1 MLFYSKFIFENSAP
15 SSAPGAAGAK
25 SPETQPQTVDLPKT
39 GEALPAN
46 PTLTDKN
53 LSTLGAKAETRVA
66 LAQAQNGVL
75 APASGPV
82 AAPAAAPTSAPSPA
96 VEAPSAAPAAPA
108 ATPGLSPE
116 EAAAQMEFENFAKSE
131 TGEMAAGLFD
141 KPEEFKDAYTGKN
154 KLGATLLALLGFGA
168 AKDKIGSFF
177 DRNPTLGNFFR
188 SVQNFAKDILGKV
201 SGGLLSLKESK
212 SGSDLKLLADVVTS
226 GNGKAF
232 EKDTE
237 VADDYVLTK
246 QLQGSFSVPIAM
258 NIMVKNPGDAAAH
271 PVHLDAGKTYTFP
284 LEIGQKLPKG
294 SVIFAKSYFVAPEK
308 K

>member
-53 LSTLGAKAETRVA
+53 LSALDAKAQTRVA
-66 LAQAQNGVL
+66 LAEAQTV
-75 APASGPV
+75 APAPGT
-82 AAPAAAPTSAPSPA
+82 APAAAPTSAPSPA

-108 ATPGLSPE
+108 ATPGSSPE

-232 EKDTE
+232 EKDME
-237 VADDYVLTK
+237 ISEDYVLTK